1 MTRKLASLVRIQ
13 AVESIPDTER
23 LSVATMEGK
32 GWKVV
37 VGRNDFEPGDAA
49 VYFEIDSAIPNEDRY
64 AFLRERCLKKFMTKS
79 GTLLKECIRIRTIK
93 LRGVIS
99 QGLLMPAT
107 RETFPEIFDQPSYNF
122 GDDLTELLHVEHFDE
137 LKAALAPQSGNP
149 VSADAMGSFPSFIPK
164 TDEERI
170 QNLVEYF
177 ETQKERYF
185 EVTNKDD
192 GSSIT
197 MFFAPDEDPENPF
210 GVCSRN
216 LRLKPQK
223 ADGTAP
229 LPWLMA
235 AKYDVE
241 NKLRKF
247 WKDYGTRLALQGELI
262 GPGIQSNRDLLT
274 EHEWHVFRIWSI
286 SSGKFVLPPVARS
299 LCDMLGLK
307 YVTVVAPALQ
317 VFKYYD
323 TVDKLLA
330 FAEGKTA
337 RGNEREGLVFKAVD
351 EPYLSFKAVSNRYLL
366 KQAAKED

>member
-1 MTRKLASLVRIQ
+1 MRKLASLVRIQ
-13 AVESIPDTER
+13 AVEPIVDTDR

-37 VGRNDFEPGDAA
+37 VGRNDFEPGDTA
-49 VYFEIDSAIPNEDRY
+49 VYFEIDSALPNEDRY
-64 AFLRERCLKKFMTKS
+64 AFLRDRCLKKFMTK
-79 GTLLKECIRIRTIK
+79 GGALLKECIRIRTVK

-99 QGLLMPAT
+99 QGLLMPCT
-107 RETFPEIFDQPSYNF
+107 TETFPEVYETYACPLPE
-122 GDDLTELLHVEHFDE
+122 GADLTELLHVEHFDE

-197 MFFAPDEDPENPF
+197 MFWSPTNDPEHPF

-216 LRLKPQK
+216 LRLKPEK
-223 ADGTAP
+223 ADGTVP

-235 AKYDVE
+235 AKYGVE
-241 NKLRKF
+241 KKLSEIADGEF
-247 WKDYGTRLALQGELI
+247 AFQGELI
-262 GPGIQSNRDLLT
+262 GPGIQSNRDLFT
-274 EHEWHVFRIWSI
+274 EHEWHVFRVWDIANQR
-286 SSGKFVLPPVARS
+286 FLQPLEARA
-299 LCDMLGLK
+299 LCANLGLK
-307 YVTVVAPALQ
+307 YVTVVAESLQ